1 MRDQHVRTRVFTN
14 LLLAA
19 CLVAAQWG
27 ALAHAFEHKAG
38 TPQKQVCATCIA
50 ASQLGFACVDTQLTA
65 EPLPSYPVLNTDST
79 EEIKSLHALTARQ
92 RGPPSSR

>member
-1 MRDQHVRTRVFTN
+1 MPDQHVRARPFAN

-19 CLVAAQWG
+19 FLVAAQWG

-50 ASQLGFACVDTQLTA
+50 ASQLGFACIDTQLNA

-79 EEIKSLHALTARQ
+79 EETKSRHTLTARQ
-92 RGPPSSR
+92 RGPPSSS